1 MNTKD
6 IKLYLNGARHINRQL
21 KILEKALENI
31 VENEVNI
38 VPVYG
43 KEYIDTSAISNPTE
57 QVALRTEDIKAKI
70 YRKRELYTAIIFD
83 RIELI
88 DNALPLSS
96 VRNTILKERYINSLS
111 WNNISKE
118 YLYNY
123 KYLMRLHSS
132 AIKII
137 TKYVNLSDAWSKKIS
152 EEKI

>member
-6 IKLYLNGARHINRQL
+6 IKTYLNGARHINRQL
-21 KILEKALENI
+21 RILEKALENI

-43 KEYIDTSAISNPTE
+43 KEYIDSSAIGNPTE
-57 QVALRTEDIKAKI
+57 QVALRAEDIKAKI
-70 YRKRELYTAIIFD
+70 YRKRENYTAIIFD
-83 RIELI
+83 RIEPI

-137 TKYVNLSDAWSKKIS
+137 TKYMNTSDIWMERIKA
-152 EEKI
+152 EL